1 MPMRDGTIELRQKG
15 QSFRLFRELLATVG
29 VAVGAAIFAWF
40 LAELSHN
47 SASALQRQ
55 RFARGRTPVQNTIRV
70 QSAAV
75 SPATVAMTG
84 NLPLMLPPI
93 LRLSHDHRCRESIR
107 TIAPS
112 RPYIAD
118 PRNLWSNQFLMNK
131 QINLVINTQG
141 KSERAIAAQP
151 RLTCSSTSLMRSVSL
166 IGPF

>member
-1 MPMRDGTIELRQKG
+1 MHAAFHRRHVHAFTPPPPVRHAKLMPMRDGTIELRQKG
-15 QSFRLFRELLATVG
+15 QSFRLIRELLATVG

-84 NLPLMLPPI
+84 NSPLMLPPI
-93 LRLSHDHRCRESIR
+93 LRLSQMSRKRLNDRVFAVCESR
-107 TIAPS
+107 MLAT
-112 RPYIAD
+112 AD
-118 PRNLWSNQFLMNK
+118 Q
-131 QINLVINTQG
+131 T
-141 KSERAIAAQP
+141 
-151 RLTCSSTSLMRSVSL
+151 SSTRTNKSTSTRLARCV
-166 IGPF
+166 